1 MGSCTITLKGKGV
14 YKIGSEVVSLS
25 TTSKTVTNSAGEESF
40 NYDTDF
46 SIKRVSPVKLFND
59 EDSDMP
65 IPIYARD
72 NDEIKDEIAD
82 FPNAI
87 FDIYT
92 FKCEAQAF
100 KGNKNIRFATICS
113 YDNSYGDSAS
123 EMFAN
128 SKLKYARFLDVGT
141 EYCYVSSAYK
151 MFSNCELLEDV
162 IGIKNLHNQNADYIF
177 NKDYKLAKNFGEEE
191 VVQAIKDL
199 GYYNDWYDGL
209 NRTFFWD
216 CPYNGTLPEF
226 LASRITNEDLYTYQ
240 KSIDFN
246 PNKLIPQVINTIP
259 LNKKLDTYNYVI
271 NDNPDIN
278 TGLDFFNYDVDS
290 STIRLHFDNTDFSTA
305 YSQFVWAEGPNRP
318 ADPDPEIT
326 ITDNYDDKVKGIQN
340 LLYNIKDVWDFCAFK
355 NTVLNKLELDTSVIL
370 NGVHNGPKLNDII
383 SPIWDPDDNFR
394 LNITNLDVATYVKK
408 PVNIAER
415 YWIPQHHQE
424 TFWRRK
430 VVTETNIGPVFSATI
445 NGENWNDY
453 DLGHNLGYGRSVKW
467 TTVTYND
474 IRDKYTWVRPT
485 QNTYGYWALAPQGQK
500 DYIPMNFTVPDRS
513 YTTNGNY
520 NSGYGAV
527 QYESY
532 YGGGPTG
539 SASTPGASQ
548 NNPPITGQ
556 RPKTMPYSYNKD
568 VAESY
573 LDWVANW
580 SGDANHPDRTRTI
593 QVPFNRYLNDN
604 DCPPQDISYIF
615 KDVPYIKSINFNRNK
630 ISKADELFMNCKNI
644 ESAIGSITNQ
654 GRLKVESAKHIF
666 DGAFITNPHIDF
678 VVDTLDAE
686 SAFENSGVVD
696 PTFFTSW
703 TSVLNG
709 DKLFKNSKVAN
720 LKNAVFPEGI
730 QTIAEAFAD
739 CENLVDVEGNWLQPN
754 SSMHYQNYTY
764 HLDTNSWTK
773 DWVNP
778 TSKDGCFYFPDSVQ
792 DIHSIF
798 KDSGLQSVKELALL
812 RYGNND
818 NVFDGCHNL
827 TEIENLYLN
836 ENPNY
841 GNIFYDTPNQNKDW
855 RIWFPTNIKSSYWKA
870 TDIGLDPYKVPNL
883 YCDDGFIVVDN
894 ESPDSQ
900 VQRRVAYE
908 GVLNPERKFKFNYF
922 SHIHPHTVDNNRWYH
937 EIHDVDVWYK

>member
-25 TTSKTVTNSAGEESF
+25 TTSKTVTNSANEESF

-65 IPIYARD
+65 IPIYARN

-162 IGIKNLHNQNADYIF
+162 IGIKNLHNQEADYIF
-177 NKDYKLAKNFGEEE
+177 NKDHKLAKKFGEED

-226 LASRITNEDLYTYQ
+226 ITAMITDKDSYDWQYNEGG
-240 KSIDFN
+240 SFN
-246 PNKLIPQVINTIP
+246 PNTLIPNALNHIP
-259 LNKKLDTYNYVI
+259 LDEKLDTYNYTM
-271 NDNPDIN
+271 NK
-278 TGLDFFNYDVDS
+278 DS
-290 STIRLHFDNTDFSTA
+290 SIKTDLGFYSYDDRLLRLHFDNTDFKRYYKTEL
-305 YSQFVWAEGPNRP
+305 FLGET
-318 ADPDPEIT
+318 DPEIS
-326 ITDNYDDKVKGIQN
+326 IDDNYDDKVKGIQN
-340 LLYNIKDVWDFCAFK
+340 LLYNIKDLWDFAGFK
-355 NTVLNKLELDTSVIL
+355 NTAVNTLELDTSVVL
-370 NGVHNGPKLNDII
+370 NMDHNGPKLNDII
-383 SPIWDPDDNFR
+383 SPIWAPEDGFR
-394 LNITNLDVATYVKK
+394 LNIMAIDVSTTVPEPVDIIEHYMGTKTGPDYRLVDEYVWEQVPKGGHGEFWK
-408 PVNIAER
+408 DTQFLGRITHLNGTVEDYYGERQIYDTVNVKTGFHYNYA
-415 YWIPQHHQE
+415 WQQSGQGQP
-424 TFWRRK
+424 F
-430 VVTETNIGPVFSATI
+430 
-445 NGENWNDY
+445 
-453 DLGHNLGYGRSVKW
+453 KW
-467 TTVTYND
+467 TYLSQTDDYGNVYQPRRFDWVKPAQGNAYRQPNNYSYSYEAYYEGNEND
-474 IRDKYTWVRPT
+474 FNNPVK
-485 QNTYGYWALAPQGQK
+485 AGQK
-500 DYIPMNFTVPDRS
+500 LAYEWAQTYKGKKIEEFTNTIPWE
-513 YTTNGNY
+513 YT
-520 NSGYGAV
+520 
-527 QYESY
+527 
-532 YGGGPTG
+532 
-539 SASTPGASQ
+539 
-548 NNPPITGQ
+548 
-556 RPKTMPYSYNKD
+556 
-568 VAESY
+568 
-573 LDWVANW
+573 
-580 SGDANHPDRTRTI
+580 RTKTI
-593 QVPFNRYLNDN
+593 QVPKNVYLSKDA
-604 DCPPQDISYIF
+604 DFPAQDISGVF
-615 KDVPYIKSINFNRNK
+615 KDVEYIKSINFNVNK
-630 ISKADELFMNCKNI
+630 VSKADELFMNCKNI

-654 GRLKVESAKHIF
+654 GRIKVESAKHIF

-709 DKLFKNSKVAN
+709 NKLFKNSKVES
-720 LKNAVFPEGI
+720 LKTAVFPEGI

-764 HLDTNSWTK
+764 HKDTNSWTK

-778 TSKDGCFYFPDSVQ
+778 TSKDGYFYFPDSVQ
-792 DIHSIF
+792 DIHSLF

-827 TEIENLYLN
+827 TEINNLYLN

-855 RIWFPTNIKSSYWKA
+855 RIWFPTNIKSSYWNA
-870 TDIGLDPYKVPNL
+870 ADIGLDPYKVPNL

-908 GVLNPERKFKFNYF
+908 AILNPERKFKFNYF